1 MFNKKKK
8 KKDERKDDDIS
19 SVKIEDLNSNNSNEE
34 KEIKTEEKVEKK
46 DKKNKKKLPDDVNIA
61 VYQWLKVVQA
71 IILIVLGIIFI
82 ITSFYN
88 GANNED
94 SDNTSNVIV
103 ISGYIVGAVFAV
115 YGVINI
121 LAGYL
126 LLRGPFAHEI
136 PTGVLALCFAVVFFC
151 KPELF
156 EELLP
161 YVIMTALSAYFIILF
176 IYALDL
182 LLWKEKKN
190 KFLAGVFF
198 TISILILAIAI
209 TYIIMWN
216 IPSLKKNIQKC
227 ITILVG
233 AILIVLGIISL
244 VNTIKKVS
252 NTNAIIKEQEELKT
266 YETEQAKKTRLKIFR
281 KPREDKKHVD
291 EIEYTPKEE
300 DSSTQYITNSD
311 DNDDNKNE

>member
-8 KKDERKDDDIS
+8 NKDERKEDDIS
-19 SVKIEDLNSNNSNEE
+19 SVKIEDLNSNNSNVEN
-34 KEIKTEEKVEKK
+34 EIKTEEKIE
-46 DKKNKKKLPDDVNIA
+46 KKNKKKMPDNANIA

-71 IILIVLGIIFI
+71 IILVVLGIIFI

-88 GANNED
+88 GTQNED

-126 LLRGPFAHEI
+126 LLRGPFAHEV

-161 YVIMTALSAYFIILF
+161 YVIMTALCAYFTILF

-182 LLWKEKKN
+182 LLWKEKEN

-198 TISILILAIAI
+198 TTSIIILAIAI

-227 ITILVG
+227 ITIVVG
-233 AILIVLGIISL
+233 AILIVLGILSL

-266 YETEQAKKTRLKIFR
+266 YETEQAKKSRLKIFR
-281 KPREDKKHVD
+281 KPRENKKHVE
-291 EIEYTPKEE
+291 EIEYKSKED
-300 DSSTQYITNSD
+300 DSSTQYIANSD
-311 DNDDNKNE
+311 NSDNNNNE